1 MSGYTTIKY
10 DLRFVSPP
18 AFKEAYIYGGV
29 NNDYNLSAATQ
40 RIGDNRFLIVA
51 DDPEGLRT
59 ELSEMP
65 GFEWDPTMVL
75 KVTWGAVTSK
85 FVCIYY
91 NQTARYVIGGEDF
104 NPTCV
109 ICHPGSGIA
118 PVVTKTVI
126 IPYID
131 NKPYVVDGTIC
142 VMTEI
147 ADIEASASIL
157 EPSVDIHALFERMSC
172 KAIAVSE
179 LPGIAQEHNAHSYFL
194 HGKKSTIKS
203 LVSDLFEYIAL
214 DATNDNDAEDQE
226 ERLLNILKEKDNNE
240 NK

>member
-29 NNDYNLSAATQ
+29 KEDYNLTAATH

-51 DDPEGLRT
+51 DEPEGLRA
-59 ELSEMP
+59 ELSTMP
-65 GFEWDPTMVL
+65 GFEWDPTQVM
-75 KVTWGAVTSK
+75 KVTWGTVTSK

-91 NQTARYVIGGEDF
+91 NDAARYVIGGEDF
-104 NPTCV
+104 NPNCV

-131 NKPYVVDGTIC
+131 DKPYVIDGTIC

-157 EPSVDIHALFERMSC
+157 DPSVDIDALFERMSC
-172 KAIAVSE
+172 KAIAISE

-194 HGKKSTIKS
+194 HGKKCTIKS
-203 LVSDLFEYIAL
+203 LVSALFEYIAL
-214 DATNDNDAEDQE
+214 DAITDNETEDQE
-226 ERLLNILKEKDNNE
+226 ERLLNILNKKDNNE